1 MNLDNSLYAF
11 LAFGLSFVYMLST
24 RVAPLFVLFNKIV
37 TFEKKKVGF
46 SKQDQQKGHPSGWG
60 LVVGGLGWVEDPDIL
75 GSIPTKSFSKLSDT
89 QF

>member
-46 SKQDQQKGHPSGWG
+46 SKQDQQKGHPSG
-60 LVVGGLGWVEDPDIL
+60 
-75 GSIPTKSFSKLSDT
+75 
-89 QF
+89 